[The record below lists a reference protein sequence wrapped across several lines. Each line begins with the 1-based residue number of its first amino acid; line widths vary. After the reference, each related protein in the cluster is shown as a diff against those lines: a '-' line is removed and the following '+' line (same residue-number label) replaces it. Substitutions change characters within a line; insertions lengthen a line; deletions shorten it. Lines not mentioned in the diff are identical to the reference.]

1 MRRSAPH
8 PLSRLGAL
16 VFALALVCTAV
27 ATPFAAA
34 ASPAATAPLAA
45 DAETDRLAGASD
57 TAARQEAP
65 PDPDS
70 DVIGWEDGYWHNESV
85 DVDQSDG
92 LSDEEL
98 DAYVARA
105 MARVEY
111 LREAEFDSD
120 VPVSTI
126 TREEYRN
133 RSSGGGSG
141 DASRTEYNR
150 WNDQVWEGLFIVG
163 ESTGSGDAI
172 GETTG
177 SSVLGFYSPTRD
189 EITIVTDSP
198 DSPTINNATLVHEL
212 VHALQDQRYDLT
224 NETYRASTQDGDLAV
239 DGVVEG
245 EANYIETNYAQRC
258 GAEWECVDTPQAGGS
273 GGGGGSGPN
282 LGVLLTLLNP
292 YSDGPVYVN
301 EIVEEGGWDAFEE
314 RFQDP
319 PASSEQVIHRTDEAP
334 RSIEFTDRGTNGWST
349 FPRDNPQLG
358 QNGSDTVGEASIYA
372 MFWYQ
377 AREYQAD
384 TINPNGLFQTSDP
397 YDTYNYD
404 AEPSKGWAN
413 DRLFPY
419 RTGEDDDA
427 EYGYVWVTEWDTETD
442 AREFHDTYLRMLDA
456 HDVRETDEGYY
467 VVSDGPF
474 ADAFLVRL
482 DGERVTIVN
491 GPTVDD
497 VQDIRPGLEPGEADP
512 DGTGDGSDVTET
524 TTADETG
531 GTGDD
536 TGDNADA
543 GDDTSGTTEV
553 SGVGFGFGVA
563 TAAVAIAGL
572 LARRRR

>member
-1 MRRSAPH
+1 MRRPASR
-8 PLSRLGAL
+8 PLSRAIAL
-16 VFALALVCTAV
+16 VFVVALVCTAAV
-27 ATPFAAA
+27 PPLTA
-34 ASPAATAPLAA
+34 ASPAA
-45 DAETDRLAGASD
+45 DAGAARLTGVDS
-57 TAARQEAP
+57 TAAAAQQAAP
-65 PDPDS
+65 ADPDS
-70 DVIGWEDGYWHNESV
+70 DVIGWENGYWHNESI

-92 LSDEEL
+92 LSDAEL

-111 LREAEFDSD
+111 IREAEFEST
-120 VPVSTI
+120 VPVSVI

-133 RSSGGGSG
+133 MSAGAG
-141 DASRTEYNR
+141 ANRTEYNR

-224 NETYRASTQDGDLAV
+224 NATYRGETQDGDLAV

-245 EANYIETNYAQRC
+245 EANYVETNYTQRC
-258 GAEWECVDTPQAGGS
+258 GVEWECVETPQAGGS
-273 GGGGGSGPN
+273 GGGGGGGGPN
-282 LGVLLTLLNP
+282 LGILLTLLNP

-314 RFQDP
+314 QFQNP
-319 PASSEQVIHRTDEAP
+319 PASSEQVIHRTDETP
-334 RSIEFTDRGTNGWST
+334 HPIEFTDEGTNGWST
-349 FPRDNPQLG
+349 FPRDNPRLG

-377 AREYQAD
+377 AREYRAD
-384 TINPNGLFQTSDP
+384 TINPNGLFEKSGP

-404 AEPSKGWAN
+404 AEPSNGWAN

-419 RTGEDDDA
+419 RDGDGDDA
-427 EYGYVWVTEWDTETD
+427 EYGYVWVTEWDTEED
-442 AREFHDTYLRMLDA
+442 AREFHDTYLQMLEA
-456 HDVRETDEGYY
+456 HDVRQTDEGYY
-467 VVSDGPF
+467 VVPDGPF

-497 VQDIRPGLEPGEADP
+497 VRDIQPTLEPVDAAQTTGEDA
-512 DGTGDGSDVTET
+512 TE
-524 TTADETG
+524 APA
-531 GTGDD
+531 DD
-536 TGDNADA
+536 TGDTGA
-543 GDDTSGTTEV
+543 GDDAAASETTETT
-553 SGVGFGFGVA
+553 GAGFGFGVA
-563 TAAVAIAGL
+563 ALAVAVAGF

>member
-8 PLSRLGAL
+8 PLSRLAAL
-16 VFALALVCTAV
+16 AFALALVCTAV
-27 ATPFAAA
+27 A
-34 ASPAATAPLAA
+34 APLAA
-45 DAETDRLAGASD
+45 AAPPAADAGTDRLANGSAT
-57 TAARQEAP
+57 TAQQEAP
-65 PDPDS
+65 PDPDA
-70 DVIGWEDGYWHNESV
+70 DVIGWEDGYWHNESI

-111 LREAEFDSD
+111 LRDAEFDSR
-120 VPVSTI
+120 VPVSVI

-133 RSSGGGSG
+133 RSAGGGS
-141 DASRTEYNR
+141 DANRTEYNH
-150 WNDQVWEGLFIVG
+150 WNDQVWEGLFIIG

-198 DSPTINNATLVHEL
+198 DSPTINNATLIHEL

-224 NETYRASTQDGDLAV
+224 NETYRAPTQDGDLAV

-258 GAEWECVDTPQAGGS
+258 GAEWECVDTPQASGS
-273 GGGGGSGPN
+273 GGGGGGGPN
-282 LGVLLTLLNP
+282 LGILLTLLNP
-292 YSDGPVYVN
+292 YSDGPVYVS
-301 EIVEEGGWDAFEE
+301 EIVEEGGWDAFEK
-314 RFQDP
+314 RFQNP
-319 PASSEQVIHRTDEAP
+319 PVSSEQVIHRTEETP
-334 RSIEFTDRGTNGWST
+334 RPIEFTDEGTNGWST
-349 FPRDNPQLG
+349 FPRDNPRLG

-377 AREYQAD
+377 AREYRAN
-384 TINPNGLFQTSDP
+384 TINPNGLFPDTDNP
-397 YDTYNYD
+397 YDMYNYD
-404 AEPSKGWAN
+404 AEPSSGWAN

-419 RTGEDDDA
+419 RDGEGDDA

-442 AREFHDTYLRMLDA
+442 AQEFHDTYLRMLEA
-456 HDVRETDEGYY
+456 HDVRRTDDGYY
-467 VVSDGPF
+467 VVPDGPF
-474 ADAFLVRL
+474 EDAFLVRL

-497 VQDIRPGLEPGEADP
+497 VRDIRPSLDPAETDTAANGEGADA
-512 DGTGDGSDVTET
+512 
-524 TTADETG
+524 TATPADSG
-531 GTGDD
+531 ADDGDD
-536 TGDNADA
+536 TGDNAA
-543 GDDTSGTTEV
+543 VGDDTSGTTEV
-553 SGVGFGFGVA
+553 GGAGFGFGVA
-563 TAAVAIAGL
+563 AVAVAIAGL

>member
-8 PLSRLGAL
+8 PLSRLAAL
-16 VFALALVCTAV
+16 VFALALVCTA
-27 ATPFAAA
+27 AA
-34 ASPAATAPLAA
+34 APLAA
-45 DAETDRLAGASD
+45 AAPPAADAGTDRLANGSA
-57 TAARQEAP
+57 TAAQQEAP

-70 DVIGWEDGYWHNESV
+70 DVIGWEGGYWHNESI

-98 DAYVARA
+98 DAYVSRA

-111 LREAEFDSD
+111 LRDAEFDGD
-120 VPVSTI
+120 VPVSVI
-126 TREEYRN
+126 SREEYRN
-133 RSSGGGSG
+133 RSAGGPN
-141 DASRTEYNR
+141 ANRTEYNR

-172 GETTG
+172 GETAG
-177 SSVLGFYSPTRD
+177 SSVLGFYSPAQD
-189 EITIVTDSP
+189 QITIVTDSP
-198 DSPTINNATLVHEL
+198 DSPTINNATLIHEL

-258 GAEWECVDTPQAGGS
+258 GDEWECVDTPQAS
-273 GGGGGSGPN
+273 GGGGGGGNGPN
-282 LGVLLTLLNP
+282 LGILLTLLNP

-314 RFQDP
+314 RFRDP
-319 PASSEQVIHRTDEAP
+319 PVSSEQVIHRTDETP
-334 RSIEFTDRGTNGWST
+334 RPIEFDDEGTNGWST
-349 FPRDNPQLG
+349 FPRENPQLG

-377 AREYQAD
+377 AREYRAD
-384 TINPNGLFQTSDP
+384 TINPNGLFQTSGP

-404 AEPSKGWAN
+404 AEPSSGWAN

-419 RTGEDDDA
+419 RNGEGDDA
-427 EYGYVWVTEWDTETD
+427 EYGYVWLTEWDTEAD

-467 VVSDGPF
+467 VVPDGPF
-474 ADAFLVRL
+474 EDAFLVRL

-497 VQDIRPGLEPGEADP
+497 VRDIRPSLEPADTDTAENGNGADATATP
-512 DGTGDGSDVTET
+512 SDTDAGDG
-524 TTADETG
+524 
-531 GTGDD
+531 
-536 TGDNADA
+536 GDNAGDDSGDNAAA
-543 GDDTSGTTEV
+543 GDDTSRTTEV
-553 SGVGFGFGVA
+553 GGAGFGFGVA
-563 TAAVAIAGL
+563 AVAVAFAGL

>member
-16 VFALALVCTAV
+16 VLVFALVCTA
-27 ATPFAAA
+27 AAPPLAAA
-34 ASPAATAPLAA
+34 APPAT
-45 DAETDRLAGASD
+45 DAGTDRLANASGL
-57 TAARQEAP
+57 TAQQEAP
-65 PDPDS
+65 QDPES
-70 DVIGWEDGYWHNESV
+70 DVIGWEDGYWHNESI

-111 LREAEFDSD
+111 LRDAEFDSR
-120 VPVSTI
+120 VPVSVI
-126 TREEYRN
+126 SREQYRN
-133 RSSGGGSG
+133 RSAGGPS
-141 DASRTEYNR
+141 ANRTEYNR

-163 ESTGSGDAI
+163 ESTGSGEEI

-189 EITIVTDSP
+189 EITIVTGSP

-224 NETYRASTQDGDLAV
+224 NETYRAPTQDGDLAV

-258 GAEWECVDTPQAGGS
+258 GAEWECVDTPQAS
-273 GGGGGSGPN
+273 GGGGGGGGGPN
-282 LGVLLTLLNP
+282 LGILLTLLNP

-301 EIVEEGGWDAFEE
+301 EIVEEGGWDAFDE
-314 RFQDP
+314 RFRNP
-319 PASSEQVIHRTDEAP
+319 PVSSEQVIHRTDETP
-334 RSIEFTDRGTNGWST
+334 RSIEFTGEGTNGWST

-377 AREYQAD
+377 AREYQAN
-384 TINPNGLFQTSDP
+384 TINPNGLFQTDSP

-404 AEPSKGWAN
+404 AEPSNGWAN

-419 RTGEDDDA
+419 RNGEGDDA
-427 EYGYVWVTEWDTETD
+427 EYGYVWITEWDTETD
-442 AREFHDTYLRMLDA
+442 AQEFHDTYLRMLDA

-467 VVSDGPF
+467 VVPDGPF

-497 VQDIRPGLEPGEADP
+497 VRDIRPSLEPAETATAGNGEDADATP
-512 DGTGDGSDVTET
+512 TATPGDAGDG
-524 TTADETG
+524 
-531 GTGDD
+531 GDD
-536 TGDNADA
+536 TGADADA
-543 GDDTSGTTEV
+543 GDDTAETTET
-553 SGVGFGFGVA
+553 SGAGFGFGVA
-563 TAAVAIAGL
+563 AAAVAIAGL